1 MRLIL
6 TLVLLGLLSFFFGL
20 GSVGLIGPDES
31 RYAQVARGM
40 LERADWITPHL
51 QGEPWLDKPP
61 LYYWAAAVSMRLLG
75 ETETA
80 ARFPAAIAAIATCFA
95 IAFVGTRWFG
105 FAAGLRSALVL
116 AASLGM
122 VLYGRAAIMDS
133 LLTLA
138 LTIGLGAYA
147 LYVMERPSL
156 SWLVTALAAIGAGV
170 LAKGPL
176 AVVLSLLIIIPFHLL
191 DRVGP
196 RSRSPRL
203 TVPTATHAIVSVAS
217 FLVVVIPWHAA
228 ILQRMGWEFVE
239 VFFLQHNV
247 DRFLTTVHRHPG
259 PIYYYLPVL
268 AVALFPWSAFVPA
281 AIARAMR
288 GIEARRT
295 FLLLWIV
302 SPLVFF
308 SLSGAKL
315 PGYLLPVLPPF
326 ALLIGLLWAPA
337 AESGKEET
345 AVWLNRSL
353 AFHVA
358 WCLVLGAAAL
368 LGFHGRL
375 PEMVTASRWLA
386 VLLVG
391 LGAGAYVAG
400 RRRPGAAFWSLTASS
415 VSLTLLMV
423 LYLGPMV
430 EPHQSLKALATKGF
444 SELKPGERVICYK
457 AFYPR
462 AHFYTRDRLGAIWT
476 LEEFRTRAAEWGR
489 IVALTEPDHYREIAE
504 DASLE
509 ARVIARSGNRLLVE
523 ARAALVA
530 RR

>member
-6 TLVLLGLLSFFFGL
+6 ALVLVGLVSFFFGL

-61 LYYWAAAVSMRLLG
+61 LYYWAAAGSMRLLG

-80 ARFPAAIAAIATCFA
+80 ARLPAAVAALATCFA

-105 FAAGLRSALVL
+105 FATGLRSALVL

-138 LTIGLGAYA
+138 LTISLGAYA

-156 SWLVTALAAIGAGV
+156 SWLVIALAAIGAGV
-170 LAKGPL
+170 LAKGPV
-176 AVVLSLLIIIPFHLL
+176 AVVLSLLIILPFHLI

-196 RSRSPRL
+196 PSRSRRL
-203 TVPTATHAIVSVAS
+203 TMPTATHAIVSVAS

-247 DRFLTTVHRHPG
+247 DRFLTTIHRHPG

-268 AVALFPWSAFVPA
+268 AVAFFPWSAFAPA
-281 AIARAMR
+281 AIARAIR
-288 GIEARRT
+288 GLEARRT

-326 ALLIGLLWAPA
+326 ALLVGLLWAPA
-337 AESGKEET
+337 DESRKEET
-345 AVWLNRSL
+345 AAGLNRSL
-353 AFHVA
+353 AFHLA
-358 WCLVLGAAAL
+358 WCLVLGAAAIV
-368 LGFHGRL
+368 GFHGRM
-375 PEMVTASRWLA
+375 EMVTASRWLA

-400 RRRPGAAFWSLTASS
+400 RGRPGAAFWSLTASS

-423 LYLGPMV
+423 LYLAPMV
-430 EPHQSLKALATKGF
+430 EPHQSLKALATKAL
-444 SELKPGERVICYK
+444 SELKPGERVICYR
-457 AFYPR
+457 AFYPP

-476 LEEFRTRAAEWGR
+476 LEEFRIRAAEWGR
-489 IVALTEPDHYREIAE
+489 IVTLTEPEHYREIAE

-523 ARAALVA
+523 ARAASVA
-530 RR
+530 SR